1 MSATI
6 DRLLRY
12 PRVLGTMT
20 AAKSFQN
27 QQPTPRETDG
37 QVQFRMR
44 SAMDLDPRLGKW
56 ISKRV
61 FTEYPSVADT
71 LAPASESRLIDKS
84 EIPTAVKAVQQNGF
98 YVFDKTVDHDF
109 VSSIRAFAEIAPCQA
124 RGFDSPRGV
133 YPRSAPQAGRYDF
146 DEQTALQCTE
156 VQEFV
161 SDPAMVA
168 IAREYLGQPVLLDE
182 MAFWWT
188 TTQRSDMANQN
199 AQLFHQD
206 RNRLSFLK
214 FFMYLTDVTLDS
226 GPHVVLRGSHR
237 SIPPSLRS
245 DGRKDDEAVISA
257 GLGSDIREIT
267 GPAGSLMVVD
277 TIGLH
282 KGKTP
287 IASDRL
293 AIEIQLSTSL
303 FGAPYELPIFSP
315 TDLLKERF
323 KQMPWVLQR
332 YANSISLETET

>member
-6 DRLLRY
+6 DKLLRY
-12 PRVLGTMT
+12 PRLLGTMR
-20 AAKSFQN
+20 AAKSFHR
-27 QQPTPRETDG
+27 QQPTPRATDG

-44 SAMDLDPRLGKW
+44 SAMDLDPRIGKW
-56 ISKRV
+56 ISQRV
-61 FTEYPSVADT
+61 FTDYPPEANELVSPSA
-71 LAPASESRLIDKS
+71 SRLINPA
-84 EIPTAVKAVQQNGF
+84 EIPAAVRGVQENGF
-98 YVFDKTVDHDF
+98 YIFSRVIDATF
-109 VSSIRAFAEIAPCQA
+109 VATIRSFAESAPCKA
-124 RGFDSPRGV
+124 RGFDSPRGI

-146 DEQTALQCTE
+146 DEQTALNCAE

-226 GPHVVLRGSHR
+226 GPHVVLRGSHK
-237 SIPPSLRS
+237 SIPSSLRS
-245 DGRKDDEAVISA
+245 DGRKDDAAVISA
-257 GLGSDIREIT
+257 GLADDIREIE

-287 IASDRL
+287 IARDRL

-303 FGAPYELPIFSP
+303 FGAAYEVPEFMP
-315 TDLLKERF
+315 TELLRERYE
-323 KQMPWVLQR
+323 QMPWVLQR
-332 YANSISLETET
+332 YAGSMPS

>member
-12 PRVLGTMT
+12 PRLLGTMS
-20 AAKSFQN
+20 AAKSFHRQR
-27 QQPTPRETDG
+27 PTPRVTDG

-44 SAMDLDPRLGKW
+44 SAMDLDPRIGKW
-56 ISKRV
+56 MSKRV
-61 FTEYPSVADT
+61 FNDYPPEADT
-71 LAPASESRLIDKS
+71 LAPPSASGLIDPA
-84 EIPTAVKAVQQNGF
+84 EIPAAVQGVQENGY
-98 YVFDKTVDHDF
+98 YVFARVIDSSF
-109 VSSIRAFAEIAPCQA
+109 VSSIRSFAESAPCQA
-124 RGFDSPRGV
+124 RGFDSPRGI

-146 DEQTALQCTE
+146 DERTALQCAE

-161 SDPAMVA
+161 SDPAMVT
-168 IAREYLGQPVLLDE
+168 IAREYLGQPVLMDE

-214 FFMYLTDVTLDS
+214 FFMYLTDVTPDS
-226 GPHVVLRGSHR
+226 GPHVVLRGSHK

-245 DGRKDDEAVISA
+245 DGRKDDAAVTSA
-257 GLGSDIREIT
+257 GLGSDIREIE

-287 IASDRL
+287 IARDRL

-303 FGAPYELPIFSP
+303 FGAPYEVPEFSP
-315 TDLLKERF
+315 TQLLQERF
-323 KQMPWVLQR
+323 EQMPWVLQR
-332 YANSISLETET
+332 YSGSMPSQQ

>member
-1 MSATI
+1 MSPTI

-20 AAKSFQN
+20 AAKSFQR
-27 QQPTPRETDG
+27 QRPTPRETDG

-56 ISKRV
+56 ISKRA
-61 FTEYPSVADT
+61 FTSYPAEANILPPPSA
-71 LAPASESRLIDKS
+71 SRLIDQA
-84 EIPTAVKAVQQNGF
+84 EIPAALTAVRQNGF
-98 YVFDKTVDHDF
+98 YVFDKVIDADF
-109 VSSIRAFAEIAPCQA
+109 VSSIRAFAESAPCQA

-146 DEQTALQCTE
+146 DEQTALQCSE

-168 IAREYLGQPVLLDE
+168 IARSYLGQPVLLDE

-245 DGRKDDEAVISA
+245 DGRKDDAAVVSA
-257 GLGSDIREIT
+257 GLASDIREIT

-287 IASDRL
+287 IARDRL

-303 FGAPYELPIFSP
+303 FGAPYEMPVFSP
-315 TDLLKERF
+315 TDLLRERF
-323 KQMPWVLQR
+323 SQMPWVLQR
-332 YANSISLETET
+332 YAGSIAQ